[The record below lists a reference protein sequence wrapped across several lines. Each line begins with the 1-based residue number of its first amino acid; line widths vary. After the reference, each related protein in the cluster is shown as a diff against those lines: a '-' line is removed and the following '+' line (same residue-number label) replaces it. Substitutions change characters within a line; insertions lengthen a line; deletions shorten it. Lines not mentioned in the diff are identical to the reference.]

1 MYHLLMQYA
10 MYLLIQQSHYDL
22 EISSS
27 KLITFGF
34 LSQVVKDGSAIGIA
48 IRSKYITKK
57 EGELIINYFHNNLLT
72 IRFQNLCLIRDTSS
86 TKFLT
91 NHASMSH
98 FRIIHYTITFHDSVV
113 QRDHYRK

>member
-22 EISSS
+22 EISGS

-91 NHASMSH
+91 NHASMSQLSH
-98 FRIIHYTITFHDSVV
+98 NTLHNHIP
-113 QRDHYRK
+113 